1 LPEPPDVESYLL
13 DWFWELSAV
22 RSAGF
27 SGPNA
32 ISYSEISS
40 WIALTGNGVSPDDVA
55 ALRAMDAAYLN
66 AVAKE
71 QAEAEERMKGK
82 K

>member
-1 LPEPPDVESYLL
+1 VPDAPEVESYLL

-40 WIALTGNGVSPDDVA
+40 WIALTGNPVSGDDVA
-55 ALRAMDAAYLN
+55 ALRAMDLAYLG
-66 AVAKE
+66 AVAVE
-71 QAEAEERMKGK
+71 QAKAEQRMKAK
-82 K
+82 